1 MKQTLDYPT
10 PTVEDYLQEIY
21 DLHEEGKPVIAAR
34 IAERI
39 GVSAPTASAT
49 IQRMQRDELVEL
61 RDKHEVHLTAKG
73 KEAAE
78 SIKRRHFLAE
88 RLLVDIL
95 GLDWAESHE
104 EAHRIEHAVSPLV
117 EERIMALL
125 GNPTTCPH
133 GNPFPGLPHPPTVLM
148 ATLQAGDEREIDG
161 VQEEAEEDAELMR
174 FLQNNGMT
182 PGTEIKVTE
191 VAEYNSTMTID
202 VDGRAVVLG
211 LSAAENVRVLD
222 PTNAKAAAGPA
233 AASTL

>member
-1 MKQTLDYPT
+1 MKHAIDRPT

-21 DLHEEGKPVIAAR
+21 DLRDEGKDVIAAR
-34 IAERI
+34 LAERI
-39 GVSAPTASAT
+39 GVSSPTAWAT
-49 IQRMQRDELVEL
+49 LQRMQRDGLVEL
-61 RDKHEVHLTAKG
+61 RGRHDIHLTAKG

-133 GNPFPGLPHPPTVLM
+133 GNPFPGLPKPPTVFLS
-148 ATLQAGDEREIDG
+148 TLKEGDERAIDG
-161 VQEEAEEDAELMR
+161 VREDAEEDFELMR
-174 FLQNNGMT
+174 FLQRNGLT
-182 PGTEIKVTE
+182 PGTKIRVAE
-191 VAEYNSTMTID
+191 VASFNSTMTIEI
-202 VDGRAVVLG
+202 DGRQVVLG
-211 LSAAENVRVLD
+211 IPAAECLRVLD
-222 PTNAKAAAGPA
+222 PAGA
-233 AASTL
+233 RKN